1 MYNFIRS
8 FLTNGKLMVSVNHSL
23 SRAMPLNNGIPQ
35 GIPVDD
41 LSRTLSQ
48 NKKIEHCMYA
58 DHLYIIAKSQDNGN
72 INHEL
77 SNSIQLINNWSEI
90 SGASISYEKTTQLII
105 FNKRNCNP
113 INITYNY
120 NSIEKL

>member
-1 MYNFIRS
+1 
-8 FLTNGKLMVSVNHSL
+8 
-23 SRAMPLNNGIPQ
+23 
-35 GIPVDD
+35 
-41 LSRTLSQ
+41 
-48 NKKIEHCMYA
+48 MYA

-77 SNSIQLINNWSEI
+77 SNSVHLINNCSDI
-90 SGASISYEKTTQLII
+90 SGAGISYEKTIHLHI

-120 NSIEKL
+120 NSIEKFYVFV